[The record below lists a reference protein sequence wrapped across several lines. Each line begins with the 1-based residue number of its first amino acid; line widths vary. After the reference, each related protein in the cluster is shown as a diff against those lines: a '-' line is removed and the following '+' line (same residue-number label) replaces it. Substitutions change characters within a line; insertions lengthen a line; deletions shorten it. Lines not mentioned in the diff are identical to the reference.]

1 MYVPILIITLKKKKK
16 MPIPN
21 PQQDETR
28 KEYVERCMGDTT
40 MVDEYPDN
48 KQRFAVCNVQWRKSL
63 KG

>member
-1 MYVPILIITLKKKKK
+1 

-28 KEYVERCMGDTT
+28 KEYVERCMGETT

>member
-1 MYVPILIITLKKKKK
+1 

-48 KQRFAVCNVQWRKSL
+48 KQLFAVCNVQWRKSL